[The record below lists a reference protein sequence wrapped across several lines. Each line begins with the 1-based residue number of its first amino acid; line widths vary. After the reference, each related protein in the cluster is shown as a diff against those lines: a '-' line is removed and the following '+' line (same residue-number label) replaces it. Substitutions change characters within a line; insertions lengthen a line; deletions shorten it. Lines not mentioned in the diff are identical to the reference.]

1 MNDIIY
7 LNQNPFYNLKVCVT
21 VIRRNMKTNKF
32 LSQTVSTI
40 ESILLGEVS
49 SDLKSTAS
57 LNIFKHKV

>member
-7 LNQNPFYNLKVCVT
+7 LNQNPSYNLKVCVT

-40 ESILLGEVS
+40 ESILLEEVS

-57 LNIFKHKV
+57 PNIFKHKV